1 MAMVEAG
8 ERAPAVALTGLD
20 EQMYRLEEAE
30 GPVLA
35 VFFKISCETCELTFP
50 YLEKLYQTYPQPGWH
65 LWGISQDSAADSRA
79 FAEKHG
85 VTFPILLDKGW
96 AVSQAYDPEGVPT
109 IFLIGPSGQVMR
121 VVPAFQR
128 TAFNELSAI
137 IADQIG
143 AEPVIIAPDD
153 DPAPPFKPG

>member
-1 MAMVEAG
+1 MTTVAAG

-20 EQMYRLEEAE
+20 GQVYRLEGVE

-35 VFFKISCETCELTFP
+35 VFFKASCETCQLTFP
-50 YLEKLYQTYPQPGWH
+50 YLEKLYQAYPQPGWH

-79 FAEKHG
+79 FAEKYSA
-85 VTFPILLDKGW
+85 TFPILLDEGW

-109 IFLIGPSGQVMR
+109 SFFIGPDGQVMR
-121 VVPAFQR
+121 VLLAFQK
-128 TAFNELSAI
+128 AALNELSAA

-143 AEPVIIAPDD
+143 IEPVVIVPED
-153 DPAPPFKPG
+153 DPAPPFRPG